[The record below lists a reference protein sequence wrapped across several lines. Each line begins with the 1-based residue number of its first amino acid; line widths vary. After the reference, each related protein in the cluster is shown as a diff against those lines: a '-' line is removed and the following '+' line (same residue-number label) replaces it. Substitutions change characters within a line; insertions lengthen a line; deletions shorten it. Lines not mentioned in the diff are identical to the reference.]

1 MTSIAL
7 PLNSDQQQN
16 KYPVPITVRSAQL
29 TDIAGMSK
37 VLVQGFNLVP
47 YVWMHPIAQAGI
59 QADLKMRMERKSL
72 YQAFVAV
79 DPDLNSNSILGAV
92 VGTVEVTL
100 QKPNRSCQ
108 PTSYAYLAS
117 LTVARDYRR
126 LGVAQQL
133 IQACERQVGL
143 WNQSDLYL
151 HVLAENAAARRLYLQ
166 LGYGIHRTIRSW
178 NPSLWHVEE
187 QMMLHRHVAQW
198 SQN

>member
-1 MTSIAL
+1 VTSISL

-16 KYPVPITVRSAQL
+16 QYPVPVTVRSAQI

-47 YVWMHPIAQAGI
+47 YAWMNPIAQAGI
-59 QADLKMRMERKSL
+59 QADLKVRMDRKSL
-72 YQAFVAV
+72 YQSFVAI
-79 DPDLNSNSILGAV
+79 DPNGDPATI

-100 QKPNRSCQ
+100 QKPNLSCQ

-133 IQACERQVGL
+133 IKACERQITF

-151 HVLAENAAARRLYLQ
+151 HVLAENVAARRLYLQ
-166 LGYGIHRTIRSW
+166 LGYGIHRKIRSW
-178 NPSLWHVEE
+178 NPSLWHFEE
-187 QMMLHRHVAQW
+187 QMMLHRHVG
-198 SQN
+198 

>member
-1 MTSIAL
+1 M
-7 PLNSDQQQN
+7 
-16 KYPVPITVRSAQL
+16 PVTVRSAQTL
-29 TDIAGMSK
+29 DIAGMSK

-47 YVWMHPIAQAGI
+47 YAWMHPIAQAGV
-59 QADLKMRMERKSL
+59 QADLKVRMDRKSS

-79 DPDLNSNSILGAV
+79 VPNGDPTAI

-100 QKPNRSCQ
+100 QKPNLSCQ

-151 HVLAENAAARRLYLQ
+151 HVLAENVAARRLYLQ
-166 LGYGIHRTIRSW
+166 LGYGIHRKIRSW
-178 NPSLWHVEE
+178 NPSLWHFEE
-187 QMMLHRHVAQW
+187 QMMLHRHVG
-198 SQN
+198 

>member
-1 MTSIAL
+1 MTSISL
-7 PLNSDQQQN
+7 PLNSDQQNQ
-16 KYPVPITVRSAQL
+16 YPVPVTVRSAQTL
-29 TDIAGMSK
+29 DIAGMSK

-47 YVWMHPIAQAGI
+47 YAWMHPIAQAGI
-59 QADLKMRMERKSL
+59 QADLKVRMDRKSS
-72 YQAFVAV
+72 YQSFVAV
-79 DPDLNSNSILGAV
+79 DPNGDPTAI

-100 QKPNRSCQ
+100 QKPNLSCQ

-151 HVLAENAAARRLYLQ
+151 HVLAENVAARRLYLQ
-166 LGYGIHRTIRSW
+166 LGYGIHRKIRSW
-178 NPSLWHVEE
+178 NPSLWHFEE
-187 QMMLHRHVAQW
+187 QMMLHRHVG
-198 SQN
+198 